1 MAQVILEGVAKVF
14 PGGVQAVRQMDLH
27 IADQEFL
34 VLVGP
39 SGCGKSTTLRM
50 VAGLEEVTE
59 GTIRIGERVV
69 NDVPPKNRDIA
80 MVFQNYALYPHMTVY
95 KNMAFGL
102 KLRKVPKKEIDQ
114 KVRGAAQMLGIEEL
128 LDRKPKALSGGQRQ
142 RVAVGRAIVR
152 NPKAFL
158 FDEPLSNLDAK
169 LRVEMRAELKKL
181 HRRLQ
186 TTTIYV
192 THDQEE
198 AMTLGD
204 RVVVMRDG
212 LVLQVDSPLNIYDY
226 PANRFVGGFVGTPPM
241 NFMEG
246 KLVTENGSIYFD
258 EGSNQL
264 RLSDEISERVQGYS
278 GQPMVLGVRPEN
290 ISDRSEGGFAGPE
303 NTLSVRVS
311 VVEPL
316 GDKMDVYMS
325 TPTHEHLICR
335 ADSHSQIQEG
345 QELSMYLD
353 MSRVHIFEP
362 GDTGVNVSLTNN
374 GATASA

>member
-1 MAQVILEGVAKVF
+1 MAQVILENVAKVF
-14 PGGVQAVRQMDLH
+14 PGGVQAVRRMDLH

-59 GTIRIGERVV
+59 GTIRIGERIV
-69 NDVPPKNRDIA
+69 NDVPPKDRDIA

-114 KVRGAAQMLGIEEL
+114 KVRAAALMLGIEEL
-128 LDRKPKALSGGQRQ
+128 LERKPKALSGGQRQ

-152 NPKAFL
+152 DPKAFL

-181 HRRLQ
+181 HRRLH

-212 LVLQVDSPLNIYDY
+212 LVLQVDAPLNIYDY

-241 NFMEG
+241 NFMDG
-246 KLVTENGSIYFD
+246 KLVTENGSVYFD
-258 EGSNQL
+258 EGSNLL
-264 RLSDEISERVQGYS
+264 RLSDELGERVSGRS

-290 ISDRSEGGFAGPE
+290 ISDCSEGSFAGPE
-303 NTLSVRVS
+303 NTLKVRVS

-362 GDTGVNVSLTNN
+362 GDTGVNVSLTHN
-374 GATASA
+374 GATAGA